1 MALLK
6 HYSIMRALDI
16 LAAATE
22 TVTPLAESGSF
33 QGDPAWHA

>member
-22 TVTPLAESGSF
+22 TVTPWPRAAASRAIL
-33 QGDPAWHA
+33 PWHA